1 MSSPCMAGLMQLVSL
16 AFIKGDRKIP
26 KVMQKWRGG
35 GLCLQAFV
43 MSGYLLLLFSLL
55 LLLLFLLSLLLC
67 YVTVSCYFKVQFCDV
82 MVPLISI
89 IKNLKTTFIFILQS
103 TGL

>member
-1 MSSPCMAGLMQLVSL
+1 MAGLMQLVSL

-55 LLLLFLLSLLLC
+55 LLLLLLLLLSLLLC

>member
-1 MSSPCMAGLMQLVSL
+1 MAGLMQLVSL

-55 LLLLFLLSLLLC
+55 LLLLLLLFLLSLLLC

>member
-1 MSSPCMAGLMQLVSL
+1 MAGLMQLVSL

-55 LLLLFLLSLLLC
+55 LLLLLLLFLLSLLLC

-89 IKNLKTTFIFILQS
+89 IKKLKTTFIFILQS

>member
-1 MSSPCMAGLMQLVSL
+1 MAVLIQLVSL

-55 LLLLFLLSLLLC
+55 LLLLLFLLSLLLC

-82 MVPLISI
+82 MVPLISSI
-89 IKNLKTTFIFILQS
+89 EKLKTKFIFILQS

>member
-1 MSSPCMAGLMQLVSL
+1 MAGLMQLVSL
-16 AFIKGDRKIP
+16 AFIKGDRKFP

-35 GLCLQAFV
+35 GLGLQAFV
-43 MSGYLLLLFSLL
+43 MSGYLLLLFSLLL